1 MGGRGRALACGKRSG
16 RAEIILDDRRIQAD
30 HVIVAAGLDAA
41 PLLAPFG
48 VKVPLQAERGYHL
61 MLPTGGSLTAR
72 PVTLQ
77 AESCVATPMGEALR
91 LAGTVEFAHRE
102 SPPTWHR
109 SERLAPIAQRYFRSE
124 LPTAGAERWVGS
136 RPSLPDSLPALRRIE
151 CFRRISYAFD
161 QPHPGLTQ
169 ADIPPVALAG
179 T

>member
-1 MGGRGRALACGKRSG
+1 MNRRPPRST
-16 RAEIILDDRRIQAD
+16 RTDTLFPYTTLFR
-30 HVIVAAGLDAA
+30 
-41 PLLAPFG
+41 
-48 VKVPLQAERGYHL
+48 
-61 MLPTGGSLTAR
+61 SLRAR

-124 LPTAGAERWVGS
+124 LPTAGAERRVGS
-136 RPSLPDSLPALRRIE
+136 RPALPASLPALRRIE

>member
-1 MGGRGRALACGKRSG
+1 MTGGLLHHSDAHVRNPFAISSALLTCVTQGGGTLVRGRALALAKRSG

-77 AESCVATPMGEALR
+77 
-91 LAGTVEFAHRE
+91 
-102 SPPTWHR
+102 R
-109 SERLAPIAQRYFRSE
+109 SEEHTSE
-124 LPTAGAERWVGS
+124 LQ
-136 RPSLPDSLPALRRIE
+136 SLM
-151 CFRRISYAFD
+151 RISY
-161 QPHPGLTQ
+161 
-169 ADIPPVALAG
+169 
-179 T
+179 

>member
-1 MGGRGRALACGKRSG
+1 
-16 RAEIILDDRRIQAD
+16 
-30 HVIVAAGLDAA
+30 
-41 PLLAPFG
+41 
-48 VKVPLQAERGYHL
+48 
-61 MLPTGGSLTAR
+61 MLPTGRSLTAR

-136 RPSLPDSLPALRRIE
+136 RPSLPASLRSEEHTPELQSLMRS
-151 CFRRISYAFD
+151 SYAVFCLKK
-161 QPHPGLTQ
+161 QNTPTTTP
-169 ADIPPVALAG
+169 
-179 T
+179 